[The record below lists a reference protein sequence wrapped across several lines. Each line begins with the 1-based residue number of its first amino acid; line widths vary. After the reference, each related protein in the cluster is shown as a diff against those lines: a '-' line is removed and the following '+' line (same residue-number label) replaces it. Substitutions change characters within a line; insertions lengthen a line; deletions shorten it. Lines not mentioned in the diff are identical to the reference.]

1 MDYSSTSQVAT
12 ELSKCCNSLWS
23 QVDRRIGSSDNIEDL
38 EVLVQFCDDV
48 VKLEYIKNA

>member
-23 QVDRRIGSSDNIEDL
+23 QVNRRIGGLDNTEDL
-38 EVLVQFCDDV
+38 EVVVQFCDDV
-48 VKLEYIKNA
+48 IKLEYIKNA

>member
-23 QVDRRIGSSDNIEDL
+23 QVFRQIGGSDNTEDL

-48 VKLEYIKNA
+48 LELEYNKNA